1 MPCAVANEP
10 DKTDNSAMKISFVAL
25 LSALLAS
32 SVLAQDAPIDW
43 RTIAAEFSQ
52 DQAAAE
58 AKYAGKMITVTGPV
72 SSIAEG
78 DMTTES
84 TPAVSVILS
93 TQDGPGPD
101 VKCLFEN
108 EDLEP
113 NTQLAVTDDA
123 SEVLIRTVDQVGNV
137 TGSRPFIQS
146 GQQITVSGSFFE
158 FDAGDIVLRHCRMA
172 AGAPAQ

>member
-1 MPCAVANEP
+1 M
-10 DKTDNSAMKISFVAL
+10 KTFSLTLVVAL
-25 LSALLAS
+25 SVSSA
-32 SVLAQDAPIDW
+32 LAQDAPIDW
-43 RTIAAEFSQ
+43 RTIATEFSQ

-58 AKYAGKMITVTGPV
+58 TKYQGRMITVSGPV

-93 TQDGPGPD
+93 TADGPGPD

-108 EDLEP
+108 GDLEP

-123 SEVLIRTVDQVGNV
+123 SEVLIRTVDQIGNE
-137 TGSRPFIQS
+137 TGSKPFIQT
-146 GQQITVSGSFFE
+146 GQQITVSGSYLE
-158 FDAGDIVLRHCRMA
+158 FDAGDIVLRHCRLV
-172 AGAPAQ
+172 GAPAAQ

>member
-1 MPCAVANEP
+1 
-10 DKTDNSAMKISFVAL
+10 MKILPAAL
-25 LSALLAS
+25 LPALLAS
-32 SVLAQDAPIDW
+32 SAFAQDATIDW
-43 RTIAAEFSQ
+43 RTIATEFSQ
-52 DQAAAE
+52 DEAAAE
-58 AKYAGKMITVTGPV
+58 AKYAGKTIAVTGPV

-84 TPAVSVILS
+84 TPAVAVILS

-113 NTQLAVTDDA
+113 NTQLDVTDDA
-123 SEVLIRTVDQVGNV
+123 SEVLIRTVDQIGNE

-158 FDAGDIVLRHCRMA
+158 FDAGDIVLRHCRIA
-172 AGAPAQ
+172 GGAPAQ

>member
-1 MPCAVANEP
+1 MKTFSLTLVAALSVS
-10 DKTDNSAMKISFVAL
+10 SA
-25 LSALLAS
+25 
-32 SVLAQDAPIDW
+32 LAQDAPIDW

-58 AKYAGKMITVTGPV
+58 TKYQGRMITVSGPV

-84 TPAVSVILS
+84 TPAVAVILS

-108 EDLEP
+108 GDLEP
-113 NTQLAVTDDA
+113 NTQLAVNDDA
-123 SEVLIRTVDQVGNV
+123 SEVLIRTVDQIGNE
-137 TGSRPFIQS
+137 TGSKPFIQT
-146 GQQITVSGSFFE
+146 GQQITVSGSYLE
-158 FDAGDIVLRHCRMA
+158 FDAGDIVLRHCRLV
-172 AGAPAQ
+172 GAPAAQ